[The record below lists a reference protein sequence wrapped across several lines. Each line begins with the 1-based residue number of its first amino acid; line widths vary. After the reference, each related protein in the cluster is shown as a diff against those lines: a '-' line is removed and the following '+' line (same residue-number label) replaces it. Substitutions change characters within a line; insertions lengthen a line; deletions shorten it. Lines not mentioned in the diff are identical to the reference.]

1 MELAVIGEEDFCLG
15 FSLSGIRNMF
25 ETEAPQ
31 EALRKVYEDTDIG
44 VVVFDESLLE
54 KLDEFERT
62 RLESS
67 VRPVFITLSLK
78 EESESIRRMIK
89 KSIGV
94 DLW

>member
-1 MELAVIGEEDFCLG
+1 MEIAVIGKEDFCVG

-31 EALRKVYEDTDIG
+31 EALGKVYDDVDIG

-54 KLDEFERT
+54 KLDEFERA
-62 RLESS
+62 RLENS
-67 VRPVFITLSLK
+67 VRPVFVTLSLK
-78 EESESIRRMIK
+78 EESEAIRRMIK

-94 DLW
+94 ELW